1 MFDEDQK
8 LFTVLIYKWLH
19 THKHTHHTHSRLY
32 ACTLV
37 HSIITLEWHIKENN
51 NNNNNKC

>member
-19 THKHTHHTHSRLY
+19 TTH
-32 ACTLV
+32 ALV
-37 HSIITLEWHIKENN
+37 HLYIVLLLISVECHIKENN
-51 NNNNNKC
+51 NNNNNNKR